1 MYVNN
6 IRKLIQISWIIIMIS
21 ALLIGGMLIR
31 EKHEHKAD
39 LDEMRILNESLLS
52 EKLALDKEIVHY
64 KDALD
69 DLEGKNEQT
78 NKLLAEVQRKL
89 KDREMAYSK
98 ILRANAQSK
107 RLERQLVDIEEIKE
121 GLLDEVNDFNQENT
135 KLP

>member
-6 IRKLIQISWIIIMIS
+6 IRKLIQISWIIIVIS
-21 ALLIGGMLIR
+21 TLLIGGMLIG

-39 LDEMRILNESLLS
+39 LDETRLLNESLLS
-52 EKLALDKEIVHY
+52 EKLALDKEIVRY

>member
-1 MYVNN
+1 
-6 IRKLIQISWIIIMIS
+6 MIS